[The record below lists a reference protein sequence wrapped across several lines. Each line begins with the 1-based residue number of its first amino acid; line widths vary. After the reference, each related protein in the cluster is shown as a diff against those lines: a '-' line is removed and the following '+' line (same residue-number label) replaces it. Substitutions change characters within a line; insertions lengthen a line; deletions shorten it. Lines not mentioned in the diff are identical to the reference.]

1 MVINM
6 CEYNNVP
13 KIRFKGFT
21 DVWEQRKFGTLCS
34 IVTKQTGFDYT
45 STIKKSLLTTSS
57 SDTIPYLQTKNF
69 CGINIDY
76 NTDYFIPKSIAKDFP
91 KINLNEKCLLFSI
104 VGASVGNI
112 GFFPGKIHCFLSG
125 AICVSKFLNPNDAE
139 YLYHFMCSNSGQN
152 QIQTCTKGGAQA
164 TVTIEDIRNFNVD
177 LSSNEETIKIGKFLS
192 SIDNLITLHQRKC
205 DTLVNAKK
213 SLLEKMFPKNSSNIP
228 EIRFKEFTD
237 VWEQRK
243 FGDYGTVSMCK
254 RIFKNETSDSG
265 DIPFY
270 KIGTFGG
277 KADAFISN
285 EKYEYY
291 KSKFSYPNKGD
302 ILLSASGTIGRI
314 VEYTG
319 EKAYFQ
325 DSNIVWLNHNED
337 IKNVFLK
344 VLYPTVKWDGIEGST
359 IKRLYN
365 SNFLN
370 TCINIPNTLEQEK
383 IGELFTN
390 LDNLITLHQRKLE
403 KLKNIKKSML
413 DKMFV

>member
-1 MVINM
+1 
-6 CEYNNVP
+6 
-13 KIRFKGFT
+13 
-21 DVWEQRKFGTLCS
+21 
-34 IVTKQTGFDYT
+34 
-45 STIKKSLLTTSS
+45 
-57 SDTIPYLQTKNF
+57 
-69 CGINIDY
+69 
-76 NTDYFIPKSIAKDFP
+76 
-91 KINLNEKCLLFSI
+91 
-104 VGASVGNI
+104 
-112 GFFPGKIHCFLSG
+112 
-125 AICVSKFLNPNDAE
+125 
-139 YLYHFMCSNSGQN
+139 
-152 QIQTCTKGGAQA
+152 
-164 TVTIEDIRNFNVD
+164 
-177 LSSNEETIKIGKFLS
+177 
-192 SIDNLITLHQRKC
+192 
-205 DTLVNAKK
+205 
-213 SLLEKMFPKNSSNIP
+213 
-228 EIRFKEFTD
+228 
-237 VWEQRK
+237 
-243 FGDYGTVSMCK
+243 MCK

-344 VLYPTVKWDGIEGST
+344 VLYPTIKWDGIEGST

-383 IGELFTN
+383 IGELFKN
-390 LDNLITLHQRKLE
+390 IDNLITLHQRKFNDILVYKLSTKFLFLKLAKNVWEQRKLE
-403 KLKNIKKSML
+403 KISNRFDNLRVPVSANEREKKEQLRIMEQMEFKIMSKDLLIMVN
-413 DKMFV
+413 MF

>member
-1 MVINM
+1 M
-6 CEYNNVP
+6 
-13 KIRFKGFT
+13 
-21 DVWEQRKFGTLCS
+21 
-34 IVTKQTGFDYT
+34 
-45 STIKKSLLTTSS
+45 
-57 SDTIPYLQTKNF
+57 
-69 CGINIDY
+69 
-76 NTDYFIPKSIAKDFP
+76 
-91 KINLNEKCLLFSI
+91 LFSI

-177 LSSNEETIKIGKFLS
+177 LSSNEEKIKIGKFLS
-192 SIDNLITLHQRKC
+192 SIDNLITLHQRKSYVKIY
-205 DTLVNAKK
+205 D
-213 SLLEKMFPKNSSNIP
+213 
-228 EIRFKEFTD
+228 
-237 VWEQRK
+237 WEQRK
-243 FGDYGTVSMCK
+243 FEDYGTVSMCK

-270 KIGTFGG
+270 KIGTFGDQ
-277 KADAFISN
+277 ADAFISN

-337 IKNVFLK
+337 IKNSFLK

-370 TCINIPNTLEQEK
+370 SVPFYCWI
-383 IGELFTN
+383 
-390 LDNLITLHQRKLE
+390 
-403 KLKNIKKSML
+403 
-413 DKMFV
+413 